1 MEALAFHPGGS
12 VLISAFEE
20 RRVLAWALQNDT
32 AGLTVRFA
40 GEILVPA
47 FGSGLL
53 YDTAMPRKMKGSGG
67 LPAPRRAWERWPRC
81 LGQISVIRKWI
92 TRRGARSSCCLL
104 HRD

>member
-1 MEALAFHPGGS
+1 VEALAFHPGGS

-53 YDTAMPRKMKGSGG
+53 YDTAMKYAGASGVR
-67 LPAPRRAWERWPRC
+67 LAP
-81 LGQISVIRKWI
+81 SV
-92 TRRGARSSCCLL
+92 SE
-104 HRD
+104 